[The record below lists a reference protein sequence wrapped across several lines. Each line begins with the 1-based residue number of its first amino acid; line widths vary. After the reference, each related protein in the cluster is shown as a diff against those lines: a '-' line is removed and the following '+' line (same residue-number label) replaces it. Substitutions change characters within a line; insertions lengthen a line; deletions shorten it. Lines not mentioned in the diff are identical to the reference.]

1 MLWVF
6 FTLTHVLSKNVEEL
20 EYLRNKIKI
29 DFDVIGI
36 SESRIKKDKSPINNI
51 NLKGCSHESCS
62 TESTAGTLCYT
73 LVIIFPTIL
82 EMIYVFTDQQ
92 N

>member
-1 MLWVF
+1 MSLF
-6 FTLTHVLSKNVEEL
+6 HINTCSFSKNVEEL

-29 DFDVIGI
+29 DFDVTGI
-36 SESRIKKDKSPINNI
+36 SESRIKKDKSPINSI
-51 NLKGCSHESCS
+51 NLKGCSHKPCP
-62 TESTAGTLCYT
+62 TESAAGTLCYT